1 MLTLEQVRA
10 LEARVEKAVS
20 LIASLR
26 TENASLRTGLADA
39 EKRVAELEGLVQD
52 FQKDQERIEEG
63 ILEAL
68 RKLDAFEDAVQAG
81 AVQTGAA
88 QQANAHAAVKNSRVA
103 EPASEEPP
111 KEPLEAPQEALEAD
125 ADLDIF

>member
-26 TENASLRTGLADA
+26 TENTSLRTGLADA

-81 AVQTGAA
+81 AA
-88 QQANAHAAVKNSRVA
+88 QQANAPAAVKSSRVA

>member
-1 MLTLEQVRA
+1 VLTLEQVRA

-20 LIASLR
+20 LIYTLR
-26 TENASLRTGLADA
+26 TENTSLRTGLAAA

-63 ILEAL
+63 IVEAL
-68 RKLDAFEDAVQAG
+68 RKLDAFEDAVQG
-81 AVQTGAA
+81 NAVQQSSVPDTV
-88 QQANAHAAVKNSRVA
+88 QAKPVVDHAD
-103 EPASEEPP
+103 E
-111 KEPLEAPQEALEAD
+111 EPLEATPEVSEEAPAAD